1 MAIMRASTTAGTQV
15 AAASKDG
22 TNQQANAPSSA
33 TDTGVAARP
42 AASYAAV
49 GLVLAA
55 IGLGVG
61 LYLLGSKHPGLTN
74 LPEVAV
80 GTSTFAILY
89 VFAQAIERL
98 LVPVSWFGG
107 GFLNGLTKKKVKQ
120 NQQFAQAE
128 MNAAADADM
137 QSKTQAAANAAHD
150 ADQYRA
156 NLTATSF
163 GVASLL
169 AFIAVGYSGALFLHL
184 GGIKAAGWLDLLVT
198 GLAIA
203 GGTKPLHDLIDNVTK
218 ASAAKSGGTT

>member
-1 MAIMRASTTAGTQV
+1 MAIMRAITTAGAQV

-22 TNQQANAPSSA
+22 TQQQTNAPSSA

-42 AASYAAV
+42 TAGYAAV
-49 GLVLAA
+49 ALVLAA

-61 LYLLGSKHPGLTN
+61 LYLLGNKHPGLTK
-74 LPEVAV
+74 LPKVAA

-120 NQQFAQAE
+120 NQQFTEAE
-128 MNAAADADM
+128 MAAAADEIK
-137 QSKTQAAANAAHD
+137 QSKAQAAANAAHD

-169 AFIAVGYSGALFLHL
+169 AFIAIGYSGALFFHL
-184 GGIKAAGWLDLLVT
+184 AGIKAAGWLDLLAT

-203 GGTKPLHDLIDNVTK
+203 GGSKPLHDLIDNVTK

>member
-1 MAIMRASTTAGTQV
+1 MAIMRASTAAGAQV

-42 AASYAAV
+42 AAGYAAIAIV
-49 GLVLAA
+49 LAGIGLVL
-55 IGLGVG
+55 G
-61 LYLLGSKHPGLTN
+61 LYLLGDKHPGLTN
-74 LPEVAV
+74 LPTVAA

-89 VFAQAIERL
+89 VFAQALERL

-107 GFLNGLTKKKVKQ
+107 GYLGGMTKQKVKQ
-120 NQQFAQAE
+120 NQQFTQAE
-128 MNAAADADM
+128 LAAAPDNQKQA
-137 QSKTQAAANAAHD
+137 KAQAAANAAHE

-169 AFIAVGYSGALFLHL
+169 AFIAIGYSGALFLHMA
-184 GGIKAAGWLDLLVT
+184 GVTAAGWLDLLVT
-198 GLAIA
+198 GLAVA

-218 ASAAKSGGTT
+218 ASAAKSGGTA